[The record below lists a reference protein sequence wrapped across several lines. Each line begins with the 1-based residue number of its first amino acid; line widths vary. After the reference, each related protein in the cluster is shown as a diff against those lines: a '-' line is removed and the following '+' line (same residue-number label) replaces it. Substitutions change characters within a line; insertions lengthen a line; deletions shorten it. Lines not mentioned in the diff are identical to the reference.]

1 MQTNVDNLGST
12 WISTP
17 DQFRIVSYLTLISMM
32 YISEEEFSQPEKQGK
47 LNLWPYWH
55 YGVLLLYGQNIAINH
70 LIATNNINV
79 IKLFKDGK
87 YVDLT
92 IPIENLDQVKLFSS
106 KMILEA
112 KQESATNLYELL
124 KVEGNLK
131 N

>member
-1 MQTNVDNLGST
+1 
-12 WISTP
+12 
-17 DQFRIVSYLTLISMM
+17 M
-32 YISEEEFSQPEKQGK
+32 YYQLKM
-47 LNLWPYWH
+47 N
-55 YGVLLLYGQNIAINH
+55 
-70 LIATNNINV
+70 
-79 IKLFKDGK
+79 GK
-87 YVDLT
+87 YIDLT